1 MRNTLK
7 LAIAAL
13 TMLAIAFGDLL
24 VTWPAIT
31 GGGEARADG
40 HLRLAQ
46 TQLTRLEQLQRLHR
60 LAVRRRMIQYRT
72 AQRIG
77 ERRAAARQR
86 FARGR
91 AGGIVMRGE
100 IVAISPDRPTLEKVR
115 ELGFKVGR
123 TLHLRKL
130 GLELVVLHSPGKL
143 DTTEA
148 LDQLRAA
155 SPEAT
160 FELNHLFNPAG
171 NIRLADA
178 ANAAKATDG
187 AETAENADMP
197 WPDLEP
203 MPGMRLG
210 LVDLGVDTSHPALQ
224 GAEIET
230 AIFTGEEQAS
240 PSAHGTAVAS
250 LLVGQAPGFHGA
262 ARGAALFAADV
273 FGDAETGGTALAIV
287 EALAWLAEE
296 ETPVI
301 AMPLVGPPNRIL
313 ELALSRLQA
322 QGILVIAP
330 VGNEGPA
337 QPVAYPA
344 AYPGVVAV
352 TATDWQGRVF
362 IAANRGDQVM
372 FSAVGVDIRAA
383 ADPEHLVTVSGTSYA
398 VPEVA
403 ARLLR
408 QTTAPDPLVRDQALE
423 RLKSVA
429 TDLGEPGRDD
439 VYGYGLVSRIA
450 AQ

>member
-1 MRNTLK
+1 MRDTIK

-13 TMLAIAFGDLL
+13 TMLAIAFGDML

-31 GGGEARADG
+31 GAGEARADG

-46 TQLTRLEQLQRLHR
+46 TQLTRLEQLQRLQR
-60 LAVRRRMIQYRT
+60 LTVRRRMTQYRT
-72 AQRIG
+72 SQRIS

-86 FARGR
+86 FAYSRD
-91 AGGIVMRGE
+91 GGIIMRGE
-100 IVAISPDRPTLEKVR
+100 IVAISPDQPTLKTIR
-115 ELGFKVGR
+115 ALGFKVGR
-123 TLHLRKL
+123 TVHLKKL
-130 GLELVVLHSPGKL
+130 ALELVVLHSPGKL

-155 SPEAT
+155 APEAT

-171 NIRLADA
+171 DIRLADA
-178 ANAAKATDG
+178 SNAADG
-187 AETAENADMP
+187 AETAEYAAMP

-203 MPGMRLG
+203 KQGMRLG
-210 LVDLGVDTSHPALQ
+210 LVDLGVDTSHPALR
-224 GAEIET
+224 GAEIKT
-230 AIFTGEEQAS
+230 AIFTGEKQAS

-273 FGDAETGGTALAIV
+273 FGDAETGGSALAIV

-313 ELALSRLQA
+313 ELTLSRLQA

-383 ADPEHLVTVSGTSYA
+383 ADPEHLVAVSGTSYA

-403 ARLLR
+403 ARLLL
-408 QTTAPDPLVRDQALE
+408 QTTAPDPLVREEALE
-423 RLKSVA
+423 RLQSVA

-439 VYGYGLVSRIA
+439 IYGFGLVSRLA
-450 AQ
+450 GQ